1 MVLGSLDAFYIPS
14 RDSGN
19 LDTVSVKS
27 QELYNAPTSH
37 VRKIKQINY
46 PLLLT
51 TTFYTKTSMSSPSAL
66 LEQLASDAVSETDQQ
81 IEMWSPTMFNT
92 IPDVDWSGT
101 SAIASASTDI
111 NQAMVPMES
120 FVQHV
125 SRVHRLEDQLR
136 ELAKS
141 VRELAKFVLI
151 LDPSGQQLI
160 LPGSSRRIEKAESP

>member
-1 MVLGSLDAFYIPS
+1 M
-14 RDSGN
+14 
-19 LDTVSVKS
+19 DTVSVKS
-27 QELYNAPTSH
+27 QELYNAPASH
-37 VRKIKQINY
+37 VRKIKQSNY

-51 TTFYTKTSMSSPSAL
+51 NTFYTNTSMSSPSAL

-101 SAIASASTDI
+101 SASASTDI

-136 ELAKS
+136 ELAK
-141 VRELAKFVLI
+141 FVLI

-160 LPGSSRRIEKAESP
+160 FPGSSRRIEKAESP

>member
-1 MVLGSLDAFYIPS
+1 M
-14 RDSGN
+14 
-19 LDTVSVKS
+19 DTVSVKS
-27 QELYNAPTSH
+27 QELYNAPASH
-37 VRKIKQINY
+37 VRKIKQSNN

-51 TTFYTKTSMSSPSAL
+51 NTFYTNTSMSSPSAL

-81 IEMWSPTMFNT
+81 VEMWSPTMFNI

-101 SAIASASTDI
+101 SASASTDI

-136 ELAKS
+136 ELAK
-141 VRELAKFVLI
+141 FVLI
-151 LDPSGQQLI
+151 LDPSRQQLI
-160 LPGSSRRIEKAESP
+160 FPGSSRRIEKAESPSKDVTDDESGI